1 MRSPSTNASTAG
13 KAQGPVGAEVIV
25 RMHTALER
33 HESMETIT
41 GAKKSLSSACF
52 DTF

>member
-1 MRSPSTNASTAG
+1 MRPQRARPDAG
-13 KAQGPVGAEVIV
+13 KAQEPIGAEVVV

-41 GAKKSLSSACF
+41 GAKKRYPASALTLF
-52 DTF
+52 D